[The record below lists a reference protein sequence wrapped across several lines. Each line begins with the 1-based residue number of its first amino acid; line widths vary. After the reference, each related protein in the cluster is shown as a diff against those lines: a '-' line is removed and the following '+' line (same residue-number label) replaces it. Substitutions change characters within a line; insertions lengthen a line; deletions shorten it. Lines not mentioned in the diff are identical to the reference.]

1 MGRLGAYELQSMVQ
15 IIELYGRG
23 LGALGRAIRFSAK
36 GAAKGVDVAK
46 VKTMQCKM
54 KLHYAST
61 GNRKTMKLSDLEKLT
76 GGQYNI
82 LNIPLENEKALL
94 GFYDRLKKM
103 RVSFAELPD
112 LQLGD
117 GYTQIAYNPMDAENV
132 KMVVGYYRKH
142 LSEMPKDISVDQYMD
157 MAGKDGQELLNE
169 LAEKGYTDGM
179 HIEQLSEIQERI
191 RDDNYIPISLNMKT
205 LLLQENKDSYV
216 LKIPKSRLNAALE
229 HAIVVPKKD
238 CLLLDQGQTLVTCLD
253 RQGKTKLYHMDAHGH
268 VVEENP
274 LNMKNEDL
282 GKAFVPLSRQ
292 KIQQIGR
299 LKPEQADIFPSFNQ
313 GQENR
318 TDSSAPDSVPE
329 PDIAGDNLQEKTETL
344 QNIPTLSEG
353 QEKMVQILSAEQ
365 LKGYQSGE
373 EYIPLSFDVET
384 EILTDSP
391 NIYVVVLPGMP
402 EDGKNHLRC
411 AIVNKSDT
419 KLSEDGKSVT
429 AYLKRDGESVVMVFN
444 EREEKIREYKQKNEE
459 MAAICLK
466 QQRERSGKG
475 MASELKQLQEVAKSM
490 PEKVVSG
497 KGTAAKAGIFR

>member
-1 MGRLGAYELQSMVQ
+1 MSEELQSMVQ

-82 LNIPLENEKALL
+82 LNIPLENDKELL

-132 KMVVGYYRKH
+132 KMVVQYYRKH
-142 LSEMPKDISVDQYMD
+142 LLEMPKDISVEQYMD

-169 LAEKGYTDGM
+169 LAEKGYTEGM

-191 RDDNYIPISLNMKT
+191 RNNNYIPISLNMET
-205 LLLQENKDSYV
+205 LLLKENKDSFV
-216 LKIPKSRLNAALE
+216 FKIPKGRLNAALE
-229 HAIVVPKKD
+229 HAIIIPKKD
-238 CLLLDQGQTLVTCLD
+238 CLILDRGQTIVTYLD
-253 RQGKTKLYHMDAHGH
+253 RQGRTKLYHMDAHGH
-268 VVEENP
+268 MVEENP
-274 LNMKNEDL
+274 LNMKNEEL
-282 GKAFVPLSRQ
+282 KKAFAPLSRQ
-292 KIQQIGR
+292 KIQRIGR
-299 LKPEQADIFPSFNQ
+299 LKPEQVDIFPSFNR
-313 GQENR
+313 GQENES
-318 TDSSAPDSVPE
+318 DSSAPDAVPE
-329 PDIAGDNLQEKTETL
+329 HDRAGDNRPERTEKQ
-344 QNIPTLSEG
+344 QNTPALSAE
-353 QEKMVQILSAEQ
+353 QEKMAQILSAEQ
-365 LKGYQSGE
+365 IKGYQSEG
-373 EYIPLSFDVET
+373 EYISVSFDMET

-391 NIYVVVLPGMP
+391 NIYAVVLPGKA
-402 EDGKNHLRC
+402 EDGEKNLRC
-411 AIVNKSDT
+411 AILNKADT
-419 KLSEDGKSVT
+419 RLSEDGKSVT
-429 AYLKRDGESVVMVFN
+429 AYLKRNGESVVMVFN
-444 EREEKIREYKQKNEE
+444 EKEGKIKEYNQKNEE
-459 MAAICLK
+459 IAAVCLK
-466 QQRERSGKG
+466 QQGARSGKG
-475 MASELKQLQEVAKSM
+475 IELGQLQEAAKTM

-497 KGTAAKAGIFR
+497 KGAAKAVK

>member
-1 MGRLGAYELQSMVQ
+1 MSEELQSMVQ

-46 VKTMQCKM
+46 VKTMQYKM

-61 GNRKTMKLSDLEKLT
+61 GNHKTMKLSDLEKLT

-82 LNIPLENEKALL
+82 LNIPLENEKELL
-94 GFYDRLKKM
+94 KFYDRLKKM

-157 MAGKDGQELLNE
+157 MAGKDGQELLDE

-191 RDDNYIPISLNMKT
+191 RDDNYIPISLNMES

-216 LKIPKSRLNAALE
+216 FKIPKSRLNAALE

-253 RQGKTKLYHMDAHGH
+253 RQGKTKLYHMDAYGH

-282 GKAFVPLSRQ
+282 GKAFASLSRQ
-292 KIQQIGR
+292 KMQQIQR
-299 LKPEQADIFPSFNQ
+299 LKPEQIDIFPSFNKGQ
-313 GQENR
+313 GNR

-329 PDIAGDNLQEKTETL
+329 PDIAGGDMLEKPETL
-344 QNIPTLSEG
+344 QNISTLSAE
-353 QEKMVQILSAEQ
+353 QEKMAQILSAEQ
-365 LKGYQSGE
+365 IKGYQSEGD
-373 EYIPLSFDVET
+373 YIPISFDMET
-384 EILTDSP
+384 EILADSSD
-391 NIYVVVLPGMP
+391 IYAVVLPGMP
-402 EDGKNHLRC
+402 EDGEAHLRC
-411 AIVNKSDT
+411 AIINKADT
-419 KLSEDGKSVT
+419 RLSEDGKSVT
-429 AYLKRDGESVVMVFN
+429 AYLRRDGESVVMVFN
-444 EREEKIREYKQKNEE
+444 ENEEKIREYSQKNEE
-459 MAAICLK
+459 MAAVCLK
-466 QQRERSGKG
+466 QQGERAGQG
-475 MASELKQLQEVAKSM
+475 MLPEPQKLQGVSKSV
-490 PEKVVSG
+490 PEKMVSG
-497 KGTAAKAGIFR
+497 KRTTAKAGILR

>member
-1 MGRLGAYELQSMVQ
+1 MSEELQSMVQ

-36 GAAKGVDVAK
+36 GASKGVDVAK

-61 GNRKTMKLSDLEKLT
+61 GNHKTMKLSDLEKLT

-82 LNIPLENEKALL
+82 LNIPLENEKGLL

-132 KMVVGYYRKH
+132 KMVVQYYRKH

-157 MAGKDGQELLNE
+157 MAGKDGQDLLDE
-169 LAEKGYTDGM
+169 LAEKGYTEGM
-179 HIEQLSEIQERI
+179 HIEQLTEIQERI
-191 RDDNYIPISLNMKT
+191 RDDNYIPISLNIES
-205 LLLQENKDSYV
+205 LLLKENKDSYV

-238 CLLLDQGQTLVTCLD
+238 CLLLDRGQTLVTYLD
-253 RQGKTKLYHMDAHGH
+253 RQGKTNLYHMDAHGH

-274 LNMKNEDL
+274 LKMKNEDF
-282 GKAFVPLSRQ
+282 GKAFAPLSRQ
-292 KIQQIGR
+292 KMQQIER
-299 LKPEQADIFPSFNQ
+299 LKPEQIDIFPSFNR
-313 GQENR
+313 GQENE

-329 PDIAGDNLQEKTETL
+329 PDIAGDNLPERTEAL
-344 QNIPTLSEG
+344 QNMPTLSGE
-353 QEKMVQILSAEQ
+353 QEKMARILSAEQ
-365 LKGYQSGE
+365 VKGYQSGE
-373 EYIPLSFDVET
+373 EYIPVSFDMDT
-384 EILTDSP
+384 EILADSP
-391 NIYVVVLPGMP
+391 NIYAVVLPGMP
-402 EDGKNHLRC
+402 EDGETHMRC
-411 AIVNKSDT
+411 AIINKADT
-419 KLSEDGKSVT
+419 RMSRDGKSVT

-444 EREEKIREYKQKNEE
+444 ENEEKIKEYRQKNEE
-459 MAAICLK
+459 MAAVCLK
-466 QQRERSGKG
+466 QQRERSGQG
-475 MASELKQLQEVAKSM
+475 MAPELGQLQGVQKSM
-490 PEKVVSG
+490 SEKVALG
-497 KGTAAKAGIFR
+497 KGISAKTVK

>member
-1 MGRLGAYELQSMVQ
+1 MSEELQSMVQ

-82 LNIPLENEKALL
+82 LNIPLENDKELL

-117 GYTQIAYNPMDAENV
+117 GYTQIAYNPMDTENV
-132 KMVVGYYRKH
+132 KMVVQYYRKH

-169 LAEKGYTDGM
+169 LAEKGYTEGM
-179 HIEQLSEIQERI
+179 HIEQLSEIQERV
-191 RDDNYIPISLNMKT
+191 REDNYIPVSLNMES

-216 LKIPKSRLNAALE
+216 FKIPKSRLNAALE

-238 CLLLDQGQTLVTCLD
+238 CLLLDHGQTIVTCFD
-253 RQGKTKLYHMDAHGH
+253 RQGETNLYHMDAHGH

-282 GKAFVPLSRQ
+282 GKAFAPLSRQ
-292 KIQQIGR
+292 KMQQIQR

-318 TDSSAPDSVPE
+318 TDSSAPDSVPA
-329 PDIAGDNLQEKTETL
+329 PDIAGDNLQEKTKTPK
-344 QNIPTLSEG
+344 NMPKLSAE
-353 QEKMVQILSAEQ
+353 QAKMAQILSAEQ
-365 LKGYQSGE
+365 GKGYQSGE
-373 EYIPLSFDVET
+373 EYIPISFDLET

-391 NIYVVVLPGMP
+391 NIYAVVLPGMP
-402 EDGKNHLRC
+402 EDGEAHLRC
-411 AIVNKSDT
+411 AIINKADT
-419 KLSEDGKSVT
+419 RMSEDGKSVT
-429 AYLKRDGESVVMVFN
+429 TYLKRDGESVVMVFN
-444 EREEKIREYKQKNEE
+444 EKEEKIKEYKQKNEE
-459 MAAICLK
+459 MAAFCLK
-466 QQRERSGKG
+466 QQRERAGKG
-475 MASELKQLQEVAKSM
+475 MTLEAGQLQEVAKSI

-497 KGTAAKAGIFR
+497 KGAAKAVK

>member
-1 MGRLGAYELQSMVQ
+1 
-15 IIELYGRG
+15 
-23 LGALGRAIRFSAK
+23 
-36 GAAKGVDVAK
+36 
-46 VKTMQCKM
+46 M
-54 KLHYAST
+54 K
-61 GNRKTMKLSDLEKLT
+61 
-76 GGQYNI
+76 
-82 LNIPLENEKALL
+82 
-94 GFYDRLKKM
+94 FYDRLKKM

-282 GKAFVPLSRQ
+282 GKAFAPLSRQ
-292 KIQQIGR
+292 KVQQIGH
-299 LKPEQADIFPSFNQ
+299 LKPEQADIFPSFNK
-313 GQENR
+313 GQENG
-318 TDSSAPDSVPE
+318 TDSSAPDSVSE
-329 PDIAGDNLQEKTETL
+329 PDIAGNTLSERTETL
-344 QNIPTLSEG
+344 QNAPSLSAE
-353 QEKMVQILSAEQ
+353 QEKMAQILSAEQ
-365 LKGYQSGE
+365 IKGYQSGE
-373 EYIPLSFDVET
+373 DYIPVSFDMET
-384 EILTDSP
+384 EILADSS
-391 NIYVVVLPGMP
+391 NIYAVVLPEMP
-402 EDGKNHLRC
+402 EDGEAHLRC
-411 AIVNKSDT
+411 AIINKADT
-419 KLSEDGKSVT
+419 RMSEDGKSVT
-429 AYLKRDGESVVMVFN
+429 AYLRRDGESVVMVFN
-444 EREEKIREYKQKNEE
+444 EKEEKIREYSQKNEE
-459 MAAICLK
+459 MAAVCLK
-466 QQRERSGKG
+466 QQGERTGQG
-475 MASELKQLQEVAKSM
+475 MLPEPQKLQGVSKSM
-490 PEKVVSG
+490 PEKMVSG
-497 KGTAAKAGIFR
+497 KRTTAKAVK

>member
-1 MGRLGAYELQSMVQ
+1 MSEELQSMVQ

-82 LNIPLENEKALL
+82 LNIPLEDEKGLL

-132 KMVVGYYRKH
+132 KMVVQYYRKY
-142 LSEMPKDISVDQYMD
+142 LSEMPEDISVEQYMD

-169 LAEKGYTDGM
+169 LAEKGYKEGM

-191 RDDNYIPISLNMKT
+191 RDDNYIPISLNMET
-205 LLLQENKDSYV
+205 LLLKENKDSFV
-216 LKIPKSRLNAALE
+216 FKIPKGRLNAALE
-229 HAIVVPKKD
+229 HAIIIPKKD
-238 CLLLDQGQTLVTCLD
+238 CLIIDRGQTLVTYLD
-253 RQGKTKLYHMDAHGH
+253 RQGRMKLYHMDAHGH
-268 VVEENP
+268 MVEKNP

-282 GKAFVPLSRQ
+282 KKAFAPLSRQ
-292 KIQQIGR
+292 KIQQIGH
-299 LKPEQADIFPSFNQ
+299 LKPEQVDIFPSFNQ

-329 PDIAGDNLQEKTETL
+329 PDIAGDNLSEKPETL
-344 QNIPTLSEG
+344 QSKPTFSVE
-353 QEKMVQILSAEQ
+353 QEKMAQILSTEQ
-365 LKGYQSGE
+365 IKGYQSEG
-373 EYIPLSFDVET
+373 EYIPVSFDVET
-384 EILTDSP
+384 EILADSC
-391 NIYVVVLPGMP
+391 NIYAVVLPGMP
-402 EDGKNHLRC
+402 EDGEKHLRC
-411 AIVNKSDT
+411 AIINKADT
-419 KLSEDGKSVT
+419 RLSEDGKSVT
-429 AYLKRDGESVVMVFN
+429 AYLKREGESVVMVFN
-444 EREEKIREYKQKNEE
+444 EKEEKIREYSQKNEE
-459 MAAICLK
+459 MAAVCLK
-466 QQRERSGKG
+466 QQGERSGQG
-475 MASELKQLQEVAKSM
+475 MLPEPKKLQGVSKLM
-490 PEKVVSG
+490 PEKMVSG
-497 KGTAAKAGIFR
+497 KRTAAKAVK

>member
-1 MGRLGAYELQSMVQ
+1 MSEELQSMVQ

-36 GAAKGVDVAK
+36 GTAKGVDVAK

-82 LNIPLENEKALL
+82 LNIPLENEKELL
-94 GFYDRLKKM
+94 KFYDRLKKM

-117 GYTQIAYNPMDAENV
+117 GYTQIAYNPIDVENV

-142 LSEMPKDISVDQYMD
+142 LSELPKDISVDQYMD

-169 LAEKGYTDGM
+169 LVEKGYTDGM

-191 RDDNYIPISLNMKT
+191 RDDNYIPISLNMES

-238 CLLLDQGQTLVTCLD
+238 CLLLNRGQTLVTCLD

-282 GKAFVPLSRQ
+282 GKAFASLSRQ
-292 KIQQIGR
+292 KMQQIQR
-299 LKPEQADIFPSFNQ
+299 LKPEQIDIFPSFSK
-313 GQENR
+313 GQENG
-318 TDSSAPDSVPE
+318 TDSSAPDSVSE
-329 PDIAGDNLQEKTETL
+329 PDIAGNTLSERTETL
-344 QNIPTLSEG
+344 QNAPSLSAE
-353 QEKMVQILSAEQ
+353 QEKMAQILSAEQ
-365 LKGYQSGE
+365 IKGYQSGE
-373 EYIPLSFDVET
+373 DYIPVSFDVET
-384 EILTDSP
+384 EILADSS
-391 NIYVVVLPGMP
+391 NIYAVVLPGMP
-402 EDGKNHLRC
+402 EDGEAHLRC
-411 AIVNKSDT
+411 AIINKADT
-419 KLSEDGKSVT
+419 RMSEDGKSVT
-429 AYLKRDGESVVMVFN
+429 AYLRRDGESVVMVFN
-444 EREEKIREYKQKNEE
+444 ENEEKIREYSQKNEE
-459 MAAICLK
+459 MAAVCLK
-466 QQRERSGKG
+466 QQGERTGQG
-475 MASELKQLQEVAKSM
+475 MLPEPQKLQGVSKSV
-490 PEKVVSG
+490 PEKMVFE
-497 KGTAAKAGIFR
+497 KRTTAKAVK

>member
-1 MGRLGAYELQSMVQ
+1 MSEELQSMVQ

-103 RVSFAELPD
+103 RVSFAELPN

-132 KMVVGYYRKH
+132 KMVVQYYRKR

-169 LAEKGYTDGM
+169 LAEKGYTEGM
-179 HIEQLSEIQERI
+179 HIEQLSEMQERV
-191 RDDNYIPISLNMKT
+191 RDDNYIPISLNMES

-238 CLLLDQGQTLVTCLD
+238 CLLLDRGQTLVTCLD

-429 AYLKRDGESVVMVFN
+429 AYLKRDGESAVMVFN

>member
-1 MGRLGAYELQSMVQ
+1 MSEELQSMVQ

-46 VKTMQCKM
+46 VKTMQHKM

-61 GNRKTMKLSDLEKLT
+61 GNHKTMKLSDLEKLT

-82 LNIPLENEKALL
+82 LNIPLENEKELL

-103 RVSFAELPD
+103 HVSFAELPD

-132 KMVVGYYRKH
+132 KMVVQYYRKH
-142 LSEMPKDISVDQYMD
+142 LSEMPKDISIDQYMD
-157 MAGKDGQELLNE
+157 MAGKDGKELIDE
-169 LAEKGYTDGM
+169 LAEKGYTEGM
-179 HIEQLSEIQERI
+179 HIGQLSEIQERI
-191 RDDNYIPISLNMKT
+191 RDDNYIPISLNMES

-216 LKIPKSRLNAALE
+216 LKIPKSRINAVLE

-238 CLLLDQGQTLVTCLD
+238 CLLLDRGQTLVTCLD
-253 RQGKTKLYHMDAHGH
+253 RRGKTNLYHMDVHGH

-274 LNMKNEDL
+274 INIKNEDL
-282 GKAFVPLSRQ
+282 GKEFAPLSRQ
-292 KIQQIGR
+292 KIQQIR
-299 LKPEQADIFPSFNQ
+299 HLKPEQADIFPSFNR
-313 GQENR
+313 GQENG

-329 PDIAGDNLQEKTETL
+329 PDIAGEHLQEKPEPKPI
-344 QNIPTLSEG
+344 QNVPELSAE
-353 QEKMVQILSAEQ
+353 QEKMGQILSAEQ
-365 LKGYQSGE
+365 AKGYQSGK
-373 EYIPLSFDVET
+373 EYIPVSFDVET

-391 NIYVVVLPGMP
+391 GICAVVLPGMP
-402 EDGKNHLRC
+402 EDGEKNLRC
-411 AIVNKSDT
+411 TIINKADT
-419 KLSEDGKSVT
+419 RLSEDGKSIT

-444 EREEKIREYKQKNEE
+444 EKEEKIKEYKQKNEE

-466 QQRERSGKG
+466 QQRERPGQG
-475 MASELKQLQEVAKSM
+475 MMPEPRELQEISKSM
-490 PEKVVSG
+490 PDKVSG
-497 KGTAAKAGIFR
+497 KRTAAKAVK

>member
-1 MGRLGAYELQSMVQ
+1 MSEELQSMVQ

-82 LNIPLENEKALL
+82 LNIPLENEKGLL

-132 KMVVGYYRKH
+132 KMVVQYYRKH

-157 MAGKDGQELLNE
+157 MGGKDGQELLDE
-169 LAEKGYTDGM
+169 LAEKGYTEGM
-179 HIEQLSEIQERI
+179 HIEQLSEIQERV
-191 RDDNYIPISLNMKT
+191 RNDNYIPISLNMET

-238 CLLLDQGQTLVTCLD
+238 CLLLDHGQTLVTCLD
-253 RQGKTKLYHMDAHGH
+253 RQGKTNLYHMDVHGH

-282 GKAFVPLSRQ
+282 KKAFAPLSRQ

-299 LKPEQADIFPSFNQ
+299 LKPERADIFPSFNQ

-329 PDIAGDNLQEKTETL
+329 PDIAEDNLQKKPKTL
-344 QNIPTLSEG
+344 QTVP
-353 QEKMVQILSAEQ
+353 ILSAEQ
-365 LKGYQSGE
+365 EKMAGILSTEQLKGCQAGG
-373 EYIPLSFDVET
+373 EYIPISFDVET

-391 NIYVVVLPGMP
+391 NIYAVVLPIMA
-402 EDGKNHLRC
+402 EDGEKNLQC
-411 AIVNKSDT
+411 AIINKADT
-419 KLSEDGKSVT
+419 RLSEDGRSVT
-429 AYLKRDGESVVMVFN
+429 AYLKRGGESVVMVFN
-444 EREEKIREYKQKNEE
+444 EKEEKIREYKQKNEE
-459 MAAICLK
+459 MAAFCLK

-475 MASELKQLQEVAKSM
+475 MTPEFRHLQEVAKSM

-497 KGTAAKAGIFR
+497 KGAAKALK

>member
-1 MGRLGAYELQSMVQ
+1 MSEELQSMIQ

-82 LNIPLENEKALL
+82 LNIPLENEKGLL

-132 KMVVGYYRKH
+132 KMVVQYYRKH
-142 LSEMPKDISVDQYMD
+142 LSEMPKDISVDRYMD

-169 LAEKGYTDGM
+169 LAEKGYTEGM

-191 RDDNYIPISLNMKT
+191 RDDDYIPISLNMET
-205 LLLQENKDSYV
+205 LLLKENKDSFV
-216 LKIPKSRLNAALE
+216 FKIPKGRLNAALE
-229 HAIVVPKKD
+229 HAIIVPKKD
-238 CLLLDQGQTLVTCLD
+238 CLILDRGQTLVTYLD
-253 RQGKTKLYHMDAHGH
+253 RQGRTKLYHMDVHGH
-268 VVEENP
+268 MVEENS

-282 GKAFVPLSRQ
+282 RKAFVPLGRQ
-292 KIQQIGR
+292 KMQQIQR
-299 LKPEQADIFPSFNQ
+299 LKPEQIDIFPSFNQ

-318 TDSSAPDSVPE
+318 TDSSAPDFVPE
-329 PDIAGDNLQEKTETL
+329 PDVAGGSLQEKTETP
-344 QNIPTLSEG
+344 QNMPTLSVE
-353 QEKMVQILSAEQ
+353 QEKMAQILSAEQ
-365 LKGYQSGE
+365 VKGYQSEGD
-373 EYIPLSFDVET
+373 YIPVSFDVKT
-384 EILTDSP
+384 EILADSS
-391 NIYVVVLPGMP
+391 NIYVVVLPGML
-402 EDGKNHLRC
+402 EDGEVHLRC
-411 AIVNKSDT
+411 VIINKADT
-419 KLSEDGKSVT
+419 RLSEDGKSVT

-444 EREEKIREYKQKNEE
+444 EKEEKIKEYNQKNEE
-459 MAAICLK
+459 IVAVCLK
-466 QQRERSGKG
+466 QQSERFGKG
-475 MASELKQLQEVAKSM
+475 MALELGQLQEAAKTM
-490 PEKVVSG
+490 PEKAVSG
-497 KGTAAKAGIFR
+497 KGAAKAVK

>member
-1 MGRLGAYELQSMVQ
+1 MSEELQSMVQ

-61 GNRKTMKLSDLEKLT
+61 GNHKTMKLSDLEKLT

-132 KMVVGYYRKH
+132 KMVVQYYRKR

-169 LAEKGYTDGM
+169 LAEKGYTEGM
-179 HIEQLSEIQERI
+179 HIEQLSEIQERV
-191 RDDNYIPISLNMKT
+191 RDDNYIPISLNMES

-216 LKIPKSRLNAALE
+216 FKIPKSRLNAALE

-238 CLLLDQGQTLVTCLD
+238 CLILDRGQTLVTYLD
-253 RQGKTKLYHMDAHGH
+253 RQGRTKLYHMDVHGH
-268 VVEENP
+268 MVEENP

-282 GKAFVPLSRQ
+282 GKAFAPLSRQ

-299 LKPEQADIFPSFNQ
+299 LKSEQIDIFPSFNQ

-318 TDSSAPDSVPE
+318 TDSSAPDSVPV
-329 PDIAGDNLQEKTETL
+329 PDVAGGSLQEKTETL
-344 QNIPTLSEG
+344 QNMPTLSVE

-391 NIYVVVLPGMP
+391 NIYVVVLPRMP
-402 EDGKNHLRC
+402 EDGENHLRC
-411 AIVNKSDT
+411 AIVNKYDT

-429 AYLKRDGESVVMVFN
+429 AYLKRDGESAVMVFN

-459 MAAICLK
+459 MAAVCLK
-466 QQRERSGKG
+466 QQRERSGKR
-475 MASELKQLQEVAKSM
+475 MASELKQLQEAAKTMS
-490 PEKVVSG
+490 EKIVSE